1 MQSQQLSNLGNLQ
14 IDKSVR
20 EYCENV
26 WNTPQVEVPKPALSK
41 DDRVRSSNNLLLFGL
56 NNGSKSQDFK
66 NQLLTSSD
74 DDSASL
80 TKEVLEAMVG
90 ATEEGQTELLA
101 QMLEGGGG
109 ELRFIEQNHISAEK
123 TQSLI

>member
-1 MQSQQLSNLGNLQ
+1 
-14 IDKSVR
+14 
-20 EYCENV
+20 
-26 WNTPQVEVPKPALSK
+26 
-41 DDRVRSSNNLLLFGL
+41 VRSSNNLLLFGL

-74 DDSASL
+74 DESASL
-80 TKEVLEAMVG
+80 TKEDLEGMAG

-109 ELRFIEQNHISAEK
+109 ELRLTEHHNISAEK
-123 TQSLI
+123 SQSLI

>member
-1 MQSQQLSNLGNLQ
+1 M
-14 IDKSVR
+14 
-20 EYCENV
+20 
-26 WNTPQVEVPKPALSK
+26 
-41 DDRVRSSNNLLLFGL
+41 RSSNNLLLFGL

-80 TKEVLEAMVG
+80 TKEDLEAMAG

-101 QMLEGGGG
+101 QMLEGVGE
-109 ELRFIEQNHISAEK
+109 ELRFTEHHHISAEK
-123 TQSLI
+123 SQSLI

>member
-1 MQSQQLSNLGNLQ
+1 M
-14 IDKSVR
+14 
-20 EYCENV
+20 
-26 WNTPQVEVPKPALSK
+26 PKPALSK

-66 NQLLTSSD
+66 NQLLASSD

-80 TKEVLEAMVG
+80 TKEDLEAMAG

-101 QMLEGGGG
+101 QMLDGRGD
-109 ELRFIEQNHISAEK
+109 ELRFTEHHSISAEK
-123 TQSLI
+123 SQSLI

>member
-1 MQSQQLSNLGNLQ
+1 M
-14 IDKSVR
+14 
-20 EYCENV
+20 
-26 WNTPQVEVPKPALSK
+26 
-41 DDRVRSSNNLLLFGL
+41 RSSNNLLLFGL

-80 TKEVLEAMVG
+80 TKEDLDAMAG

-109 ELRFIEQNHISAEK
+109 ELRFTEHHTISAEK
-123 TQSLI
+123 TQRLI

>member
-1 MQSQQLSNLGNLQ
+1 M
-14 IDKSVR
+14 
-20 EYCENV
+20 
-26 WNTPQVEVPKPALSK
+26 PKPALSK

-74 DDSASL
+74 DESASL
-80 TKEVLEAMVG
+80 TKEDLEAMAG

-101 QMLEGGGG
+101 QMLEGVG
-109 ELRFIEQNHISAEK
+109 
-123 TQSLI
+123 